1 MGFSV
6 RRFSSR
12 KNEESLLNKK
22 LHDLEKLLSTLR
34 EKEKTQL
41 QLKEEPKKVVSKKR
55 KEEEEETEEASW
67 SSILDINLEEED
79 PYKELEVIIQNKQQ
93 PIFKLPSSLKM
104 GNVKAYE
111 PQVVSIGPYHNGKPH
126 LIKMEIHKKR
136 ALVHFIKRSGVPLE
150 TYINELMKVVD
161 ELKSSYAQLDKEWID
176 DDKKFIELMIVDGC
190 FLLEFLA
197 VGTKVSIDDYARSDP
212 MFSFH
217 GKTVNYDSAIKDL
230 LTVENQLPYLVLTTL
245 LSVARPQEDAHE
257 TISHMMLCHNEGPR
271 RHILD
276 RYAERVLEAPDLE
289 IGMKLPTGFSAS
301 ELYYQF
307 GIRFKKVSGYRSIRF
322 DYKQAVLLLPPI
334 MIHDDHQNPFLNMR
348 AFEVWVSK
356 DLKFHSFIYLIKT
369 LVKSVKDVK
378 LLRYQGIIVGPL
390 DETAVLKSIQVFTKD
405 IGMFNVDSEPIV
417 ALQDMNE
424 YCNQGT
430 VMVWRMCRIWI
441 TNLYENYF
449 SNPWTIISLVA
460 AAILMALTVVQ
471 TYYTVISYKSSN

>member
-12 KNEESLLNKK
+12 KNKESLLNKK
-22 LHDLEKLLSTLR
+22 LSNLEKVLNTL
-34 EKEKTQL
+34 KEKGKKSNLQL
-41 QLKEEPKKVVSKKR
+41 QEQPKKVVSKKR
-55 KEEEEETEEASW
+55 KEEETEETAW

-126 LIKMEIHKKR
+126 LMPMEIHKKR
-136 ALVHFIKRSGVPLE
+136 ALVHFVKRSCVPLE

-161 ELKSSYAQLDKEWID
+161 ELKLSYAQLDEEWIN

>member
-6 RRFSSR
+6 RRFGSSR
-12 KNEESLLNKK
+12 KKESLLNKQR
-22 LHDLEKLLSTLR
+22 LPDLQ
-34 EKEKTQL
+34 KEKISNVQL
-41 QLKEEPKKVVSKKR
+41 EQEEQKKR
-55 KEEEEETEEASW
+55 KEEKEETW

-79 PYKELEVIIQNKQQ
+79 PYKELEVGIQKKQQ

-104 GNVKAYE
+104 VNVKAYE
-111 PQVVSIGPYHNGKPH
+111 PQVVSIGPYHN
-126 LIKMEIHKKR
+126 
-136 ALVHFIKRSGVPLE
+136 ALVHFVKRSRIPLQ
-150 TYINELMKVVD
+150 TYVTELMKAVD
-161 ELKSSYAQLDKEWID
+161 ELKLSYAQLDQEWIHD
-176 DDKKFIELMIVDGC
+176 DQIFVELMIVDGC

-197 VGTKVSIDDYARSDP
+197 VVTKVSIDDYARSDP

-217 GKTVNYDSAIKDL
+217 GKTVNYDSTIKDL
-230 LTVENQLPYLVLTTL
+230 LTVENQLPYLVLATL
-245 LSVARPQEDAHE
+245 LSVARPEEDAHE

-276 RYAERVLEAPDLE
+276 RYVERVLEAPDLE
-289 IGMKLPTGFSAS
+289 IGLKLPTGYSAS

-307 GIRFKKVSGYRSIRF
+307 GIRFKKVSGYKNIRF
-322 DYKQAVLLLPPI
+322 DYKQAVLLLPPV

-369 LVKSVKDVK
+369 LVKSVKDVM

-390 DETAVLKSIQVFTKD
+390 DQQTVLKSIQVFTKD

-424 YCNQGT
+424 YCKQGT

-441 TNLYENYF
+441 SNLYENYF

-460 AAILMALTVVQ
+460 AAILMALTIAQ
-471 TYYTVISYKSSN
+471 TYYTIISYKSSN